1 MRDVGLARPVEKA
14 KGAMAGNVAGL
25 MGKASL
31 NHKGPA
37 CLIRFLLVSPPRL
50 QAGRDDIRPLP
61 AHSLH
66 GAG

>member
-1 MRDVGLARPVEKA
+1 VEMSGMPHPFA
-14 KGAMAGNVAGL
+14 L
-25 MGKASL
+25 SR
-31 NHKGPA
+31 
-37 CLIRFLLVSPPRL
+37 ISPPRL